1 MLRPIKNNVI
11 VELIEK
17 DKVTGGGIILSRTD
31 PMEANRGKVVVG
43 SVSGLIK
50 VGEEVLPDWNKAQK
64 MPYEGKD
71 YYVVSEDDVVLI
83 FED

>member
-11 VELIEK
+11 VELLEK
-17 DKVTGGGIILSRTD
+17 EKVTSTGIILSKTD
-31 PMEANRGKVVVG
+31 PLEVNRGKVVVG

-50 VGEEVLPDWNKAQK
+50 EGEVILPDWNKAQK